1 MDSLP
6 AELAHVLADA
16 GDVFLAAAFDRGDR
30 ETAERQIRGVLRV
43 AGRMVSHVTSSILF
57 NWAGRRDLLGGL
69 AALEDMLSLD
79 GGRLPP
85 LLSLLAARE
94 RQYIAELKR
103 AAAPVGRH
111 ATGGGRSTARDPL
124 SFGFE
129 GSFVLDED
137 AHRALQAP
145 AAAAAAEAAP
155 EPAGGWSLLS
165 PRLPPLL
172 SWGASPAEQGG
183 KARNIYVEED
193 VPVSALFEA
202 HGSAERGGVGPSYQ
216 VRARVRVRASQG

>member
-1 MDSLP
+1 
-6 AELAHVLADA
+6 
-16 GDVFLAAAFDRGDR
+16 
-30 ETAERQIRGVLRV
+30 
-43 AGRMVSHVTSSILF
+43 
-57 NWAGRRDLLGGL
+57 
-69 AALEDMLSLD
+69 MLSLD

-103 AAAPVGRH
+103 AAAPVGRHATGGVTLTITRTRTRARTRTRTRTHTLTLTRH

-183 KARNIYVEED
+183 KARNIYLEED